1 MNLQNNNEKIN
12 EEKRIDKKSVGSIR
26 IVWIAFLTGL
36 YTFVSSMKIILASLF
51 FKNNRK
57 HIDKYMLQWAN
68 NILGSIQLS
77 LRVIGQENLNVKK
90 DTPVIVMCNHSSL
103 YDIPVAIQAL
113 NTSFRFVA
121 KKEMFK
127 IPVLGTAIKHAEFI
141 SIDRKNHEQ
150 ALKDLVKAKEKM
162 LDGITL
168 WVAPEGTRSKD
179 GKISKF
185 KKGGFHIAL
194 DTNATIIPIVIK
206 DIHKVQA
213 GDQMKISVGQTID
226 VEICKPIDS
235 KNYTHEKRKQL
246 IDDVR
251 STMMKA
257 LEQYI

>member
-1 MNLQNNNEKIN
+1 MIN
-12 EEKRIDKKSVGSIR
+12 KNGKRQASRLR
-26 IVWIAFLTGL
+26 IIWVAFLTGL
-36 YTFVSSMKIILASLF
+36 YTFTSSMKITFISLLV
-51 FKNNRK
+51 KNNRP
-57 HIDKYMLQWAN
+57 HIDKIMLQWAKN
-68 NILGSIQLS
+68 VLGSIKLS
-77 LRVIGQENLNVKK
+77 LNVSGKENLIVDK
-90 DTPVIVMCNHSSL
+90 DTRVIVMCNHSSL

-113 NTSFRFVA
+113 NISFRFVA

-150 ALKDLVKAKEKM
+150 AIKDLDRAKEKM

-168 WVAPEGTRSKD
+168 WMAPEGTRSRD
-179 GKISKF
+179 GKLAKF

-194 DTNATIIPIVIK
+194 DTAATIIPIVIK

-213 GDQMKISVGQTID
+213 GDEMKIFLNQTID

-235 KNYTHEKRKQL
+235 QNYTHDNRLKL

-251 STMMKA
+251 NSMLLA
-257 LEQYI
+257 LNQNEKT